1 MEAAQQVLNE
11 ASLPLGRCDLAP
23 VADDLD
29 NDDVLPE
36 RIEEWLEVD
45 LHSDE
50 FLDGRKIQD
59 IGKR

>member
-1 MEAAQQVLNE
+1 MEAAHQVLNE